1 MKLAGFL
8 IGYLAKLN
16 NEKAAQCTTPEQCFE
31 EYLRLV
37 TKTDPKQLNAAYFK
51 SEEGYL
57 AELVDAREIT
67 DVATLSNR
75 LSSVNTSPVNLK
87 AELLVNPVVDTEGE
101 LYIYGGSRFRI
112 ASHSVTKDTV
122 LSGYPLKYEHI
133 YNAVAPKIFNKLTS
147 ADVSAIRTL
156 YNRAADYAVQ
166 NSITSVVFMPIK
178 VENKLLAAQVQKI
191 AVDTILFR
199 KDMNFIKK
207 VFISGVE

>member
-1 MKLAGFL
+1 MKLAGLL

-16 NEKAAQCTTPEQCFE
+16 NEKAVQCSTPEQCFD

-37 TKTDPKQLNAAYFK
+37 TKTDLKLLNAAYFK
-51 SEEGYL
+51 SEENYL
-57 AELVDAREIT
+57 SELIEAREVS
-67 DVATLSNR
+67 DVMSFSNR

-101 LYIYGGSRFRI
+101 LYIYGGSRFRL
-112 ASHSVTKDTV
+112 ASRGLTKDTV

-133 YNAVAPKIFNKLTS
+133 YNAVAPKILNKLTS

-156 YNRAADYAVQ
+156 YNKAADYAVE
-166 NSITSVVFMPIK
+166 NSIKSVVFMPIK

>member
-1 MKLAGFL
+1 LKLAGLL

-16 NEKAAQCTTPEQCFE
+16 NEKAVQCGTPEQCFD

-37 TKTDPKQLNAAYFK
+37 TKTDPKLLNAAYFK
-51 SEEGYL
+51 SEENYL
-57 AELVDAREIT
+57 SELIEAREIS
-67 DVATLSNR
+67 DVMSFSNR

-122 LSGYPLKYEHI
+122 LSGYPLKYEYI
-133 YNAVAPKIFNKLTS
+133 YNAVAPKILNKLTS

-156 YNRAADYAVQ
+156 YNKAADYAVEK
-166 NSITSVVFMPIK
+166 SIKSVVFMPIK

-207 VFISGVE
+207 VFVTNI

>member
-1 MKLAGFL
+1 MKLAGLL

-16 NEKAAQCTTPEQCFE
+16 NEKAAQCSTPEQCFG

-37 TKTDPKQLNAAYFK
+37 TKTDPKLLNAAYFK
-51 SEEGYL
+51 SEENYL
-57 AELVDAREIT
+57 SELIEAREVS
-67 DVATLSNR
+67 DVMSFSNR

-112 ASHSVTKDTV
+112 ASHSVTKDTI

-133 YNAVAPKIFNKLTS
+133 YNAVAPKILNKLTS

-156 YNRAADYAVQ
+156 YNKAADYAVEK
-166 NSITSVVFMPIK
+166 SIKSVVFMPIK

-207 VFISGVE
+207 VFVTNI

>member
-1 MKLAGFL
+1 MKLAGLL

-16 NEKAAQCTTPEQCFE
+16 NEKAAQCATPEQCFD

-37 TKTDPKQLNAAYFK
+37 TKTDLKLLNAAYFK
-51 SEEGYL
+51 SEENYL
-57 AELVDAREIT
+57 SELIEAREVS
-67 DVATLSNR
+67 DVTSFSNR

-101 LYIYGGSRFRI
+101 LYIYCGSRFRL
-112 ASHSVTKDTV
+112 ASRGLTKDTV
-122 LSGYPLKYEHI
+122 LSGYPLKYEYI

-156 YNRAADYAVQ
+156 YNKAADYAVE
-166 NSITSVVFMPIK
+166 NSIKSVVFMPIK
-178 VENKLLAAQVQKI
+178 VENKFLAAQVQKI

-207 VFISGVE
+207 VFVTNI